1 VQNIDQA
8 VAIAAA
14 SEFAMVSSG
23 KVRTL
28 ATHVLQAPHV
38 DGDSGDAAGEVLGA
52 GTNGRLALA
61 VLDTFAGVASDCTAS
76 ASTSTV
82 TASGLLAFHAAYSA
96 SATCSVTVQLC
107 DAPATSRSGVHPDT
121 AGLKAQLFSV
131 ALPVLVMVRVQVR

>member
-1 VQNIDQA
+1 MLTEGD
-8 VAIAAA
+8 
-14 SEFAMVSSG
+14 
-23 KVRTL
+23 
-28 ATHVLQAPHV
+28 APTGGGEG
-38 DGDSGDAAGEVLGA
+38 DGDCGDAAGEVLGA

-107 DAPATSRSGVHPDT
+107 DAPATSRLGVHPDT